1 MPEQPSTLE
10 TPKWALDRFL
20 QLTPTTNGWT
30 AEVPPSW
37 APNGAAHGGVLFAI
51 AITAMRRVSPHPEV
65 LTTTA
70 HFLRPTA
77 PGPAQV
83 TAELVRGGGAHATVQ
98 ATIAQD
104 GKERLRVLAV
114 FGVLPD
120 EPPRTDLVP
129 PQLPPP
135 DECFRALGSAQLDDA
150 GDGSDYASSLDVRVD
165 PTVGWI
171 NGQQGGNAEISGWC
185 RTTDDRPHDDASLAL
200 FADAFPPPVF
210 DVLPTFHVP
219 TVELTVHVRGRPTTP
234 WLLGRFATRA
244 INDPYHEEDGT
255 LWDAAGNLVAMSRQF
270 AIARS

>member
-1 MPEQPSTLE
+1 MSEQSSTLE

-20 QLTPTTNGWT
+20 RLMPAADGWST
-30 AEVPPSW
+30 DVPPSW
-37 APNGAAHGGVLFAI
+37 APNGAAHGGILFAI
-51 AITAMRRVSPHPEV
+51 AITAMRQVAPHPEV
-65 LTTTA
+65 LSTTA

-77 PGPAQV
+77 PGPAHV
-83 TAELVRGGGAHATVQ
+83 TTELVRGGGAHATVQ
-98 ATIAQD
+98 ATIVQD

-120 EPPRTDLVP
+120 EQPRTELAP

-135 DECFRALGSAQLDDA
+135 EECVPVIGPAQPESTEG
-150 GDGSDYASSLDVRVD
+150 GDDYASSLDVRVD

-171 NGQQGGNAEISGWC
+171 NGHRGGNAEITGWC
-185 RTTDDRPHDDASLAL
+185 RTADNRPHDDASLAL

-219 TVELTVHVRGRPTTP
+219 TVELTVHIRGRPTTS
-234 WLLGRFATRA
+234 WLLGRFTTRA
-244 INDPYHEEDGT
+244 INDPYHEEDGL